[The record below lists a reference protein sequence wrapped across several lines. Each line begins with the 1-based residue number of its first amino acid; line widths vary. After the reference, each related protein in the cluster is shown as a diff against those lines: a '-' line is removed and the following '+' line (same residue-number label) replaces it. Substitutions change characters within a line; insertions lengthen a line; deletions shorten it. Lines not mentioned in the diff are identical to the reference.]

1 MKKSMG
7 LVSSGMPKSAQ
18 RGLLGVLVGAVFCL
32 CSDAVFAQD
41 SLIGFVKTV
50 HSEAS
55 LIVDGKPIKAV
66 PGMPLQAG
74 FVIKTGPQ
82 GSLGM
87 TLRDNTMMSVGPNTE
102 LVVEQYLYSPSNGE
116 LKLWARLS
124 RGTLQYVS
132 GVIAKLKPEGV
143 AIRIPT
149 GVVGVRGTQFLLMV
163 EDEKS

>member
-1 MKKSMG
+1 MKKSKR
-7 LVSSGMPKSAQ
+7 LAAASATFGA
-18 RGLLGVLVGAVFCL
+18 RHRAIELLFGAVFCL
-32 CSDAVFAQD
+32 GSPAALAQD
-41 SLIGFVKTV
+41 GLIGFVKTV
-50 HSEAS
+50 QAEAS

-66 PGMPLQAG
+66 PGMPLQTG
-74 FVIKTGPQ
+74 FVIKTGPH

-102 LVVEQYLYSPSNGE
+102 FMVEQYLYSPGNGE